1 MLPTLD
7 CSMLWMR
14 RDVGEPS
21 QMSGLWNTK
30 RMTKKQLI
38 LHVGFHKSGTSAL
51 QESFANQRAELQA
64 AGVLYPSIGRKA
76 HHRIA
81 WALTQRAW
89 GWKKR
94 GGEVTPFKHFS
105 KMAKFINRSNS
116 PKVVLSS
123 EFFSELTTE
132 QIQKIVSGIRGRE
145 VKILFTL
152 RPLAKLLS
160 SSYQQYLKYGTK
172 ADYVEWLHSVLDE
185 PGVSKINPTF
195 WQRHMHGEV
204 ISRWAQAFGKE
215 NVSVLIV
222 DEQRPEFLY
231 ESLNDYLGLA
241 AGFLKPQ
248 ATGTNR
254 SLSLE
259 EVSLLLELNRRFP
272 KERQWNEYLVFIRNG
287 YIRQLTDH
295 VPLKEGS
302 QKLLTPKW
310 AVEKANAL
318 ASQSKNKI
326 QDLGVKVYGDLQ
338 SLDQAT
344 VPEGETEY
352 SGSIDIE
359 TVVQAMLG
367 FDKSLSMRIPIRWL
381 AEEFLRRIKVRVRSL
396 LPGR

>member
-1 MLPTLD
+1 
-7 CSMLWMR
+7 
-14 RDVGEPS
+14 
-21 QMSGLWNTK
+21 MSGFWNTK
-30 RMTKKQLI
+30 PMPQKQLI

-51 QESFANQRAELQA
+51 QESFAVQRAELQA

-94 GGEVTPFKHFS
+94 GGEVTPLKHFS
-105 KMAKFINRSNS
+105 KMASFINRSNS
-116 PKVVLSS
+116 PKIVLSS

-132 QIQKIVSGIRGRE
+132 QIQKIVSGIRGRD

-152 RPLAKLLS
+152 RPLAKLLG

-204 ISRWAQAFGKE
+204 ISRWAEAFGKE

-287 YIRQLTDH
+287 YIRQLTDN

-318 ASQSKNKI
+318 ATESKKMI

-338 SLDQAT
+338 SLDKAT

-352 SGSIDIE
+352 SSSIDIE

-367 FDKSLSMRIPIRWL
+367 FDKALTKRIPIRWF
-381 AEEFLRRIKVRVRSL
+381 AEEFLRRIKARVRSI